1 MSTLLGPHPV
11 VAVIQARMGSSRLPG
26 KVLMPVAGKPLLW
39 HILHRLGQCRTVDKV
54 AVATSTDQRDD
65 AIETFC
71 ARAGVP
77 CIRGPLQNVLERYRL
92 AAIETEAQ
100 TLLRVTGDAPLI
112 DPGLVDHL
120 VARVIE
126 AGADFVQFE
135 EGALCAHE
143 GVDVFS
149 RRALDWLTTHAA
161 EDEIA
166 REHVTSYFK
175 KHAGHV
181 RTLYL
186 PAYQSLARKG
196 ERISVDTPEDLA
208 LLRAVYDRL
217 AVPAGEASLAAV
229 LDLLESEP
237 QIRAINAHIR
247 QKPLTEVERPQVAR
261 RLGIGTVQFGQDYG
275 ISNRRGQVPL
285 EEVRAIL
292 SLAARAG
299 IGLLDTAANYGAAEQ
314 VLSQM
319 DTGAFRIVSKT
330 ISVAH
335 GVENVVRRARQ
346 SVKHLG
352 RVDMLLVH
360 SASDLLKVQGDEL
373 WQALQGLKAEGIVGG
388 VGISAYVADDPAA
401 LAERFRP
408 DAMQVPFSLL
418 DQRLLRDGSLAR
430 LKALGVEVHARSLFL
445 QGMLFLERPPENLAY
460 AAPLLAG
467 VRARLAAGGMTPLA
481 AALAFV
487 LSRPEVD
494 MALIGVT
501 ALKQLEDILA
511 AITLPA
517 QDFDWSQCALED
529 VRVLTPSLW

>member
-1 MSTLLGPHPV
+1 MSQGPHPV

-26 KVLMPVAGKPLLW
+26 KVLMRVAGKPLLW

-54 AVATSTDQRDD
+54 AVATSTDRRDD
-65 AIETFC
+65 AIEEFC
-71 ARAGVP
+71 AQAGIP

-92 AAIETEAQ
+92 AALETGAQ

-120 VARVIE
+120 VTRVLE

-149 RRALDWLTTHAA
+149 RRALDWLTTHAGD
-161 EDEIA
+161 DEIA

-175 KHAGHV
+175 KHTGHV

-186 PAYQSLARKG
+186 PAYQPLARRG

-217 AVPAGEASLAAV
+217 ATPAGEASLATV

-237 QIRAINAHIR
+237 EIRAINAHIR
-247 QKPLTEVERPQVAR
+247 QKPLTEVERPQAAR

-275 ISNRRGQVPL
+275 VSNRRGQVPL

-292 SLAARAG
+292 FRAARAG

-335 GVENVVRRARQ
+335 GVENVVARARR
-346 SVKHLG
+346 SVKTLG

-360 SASDLLKVQGDEL
+360 SASDLRKVQGDEL
-373 WQALQGLKAEGIVGG
+373 WQALQALKAEGIVGG

-445 QGMLFLERPPENLAY
+445 QGLLFMERPPENLAY
-460 AAPLLAG
+460 AAPMLAD
-467 VRARLAAGGMTPLA
+467 VRARLATAGMTPLA
-481 AALAFV
+481 AALAFA

-494 MALIGVT
+494 AALIGVT
-501 ALKQLEDILA
+501 ALKQLEDILGA
-511 AITLPA
+511 VTVPA
-517 QDFDWSQCALED
+517 PDFDWSQCALED
-529 VRVLTPSLW
+529 ARVLTPSLW